1 MKTDI
6 IEHNEAKIPQMEQ
19 LTLDQFG
26 RIEIPEKIR
35 QQLGIN
41 QETKLSL
48 KIENGELIIKPLKP
62 EIETYYEDEILVF
75 KAEAIIDTN
84 AIIDE
89 LRTERINELISW

>member
-1 MKTDI
+1 
-6 IEHNEAKIPQMEQ
+6 MES

-26 RIEIPEKIR
+26 RLEIPETIR

-48 KIENGELIIKPLKP
+48 KIENGELILKPLQP
-62 EIETYYEDEILVF
+62 EIETYYEDKILVF
-75 KAEAIIDTN
+75 KADNISNIEK
-84 AIIDE
+84 IIDE